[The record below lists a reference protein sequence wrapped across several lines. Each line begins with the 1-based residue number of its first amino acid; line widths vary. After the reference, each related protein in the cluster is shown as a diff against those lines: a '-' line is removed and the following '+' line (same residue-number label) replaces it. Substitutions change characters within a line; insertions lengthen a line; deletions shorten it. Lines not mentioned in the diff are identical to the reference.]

1 MKSVVEMEGVVKDF
15 GGVRALA
22 GLDFRVEAGEVVAF
36 LGPNGAGK
44 TTAIGVM
51 LGLRKPSRGEV
62 RLLGS
67 PPGDPRVRSRV
78 GVMLQESGIPGELR
92 VREVID
98 LFRSYYPRPLA
109 TDDVIE
115 KASLGEKQR
124 ALVKSLSGGQRQ
136 RLYFALAICG
146 DPEVLF
152 LDEPTV
158 GLDVDSRRS
167 FWAQVRDAVAA
178 GKTIILTTH
187 YLEEA
192 DALAD
197 RIVVIDRG
205 TVIVEGTAASIKS
218 RVVRKRMHF
227 DTDTP
232 LPPEVLDGLSVGQLE
247 VSGHTINLLSPEPE
261 AVLRRV
267 FRAGHEVSKLEVVG
281 ADLEE
286 AFLEITGGTGG
297 AG

>member
-1 MKSVVEMEGVVKDF
+1 MNPPVVEMEGIVKDF
-15 GGVRALA
+15 GALRALS
-22 GLDFRVEAGEVVAF
+22 GLDFRVAAGEVVAF

-44 TTAIGVM
+44 TTAISVM
-51 LGLRKPSRGEV
+51 LGLRKPSRGTV

-67 PPGDPRVRSRV
+67 HPGDPRVRSKI

-98 LFRSYYPRPLA
+98 LFRSYYPRPLP
-109 TDDVIE
+109 TDEIIE
-115 KASLGEKQR
+115 KANLGEKQR

-136 RLYFALAICG
+136 RLYFALAISG
-146 DPEVLF
+146 NPEVLF

-167 FWAQVRDAVAA
+167 FWTQVRGAVEA
-178 GKTIILTTH
+178 GKTVILTTH

-197 RIVVIDRG
+197 RIVVIDQG

-218 RVVRKRMHF
+218 RVARKRMHF

-232 LPPEVLDGLSVGQLE
+232 LRPGLLDDLSTSQLE
-247 VSGHTINLLSPEPE
+247 VSGRTVDLLSPEPE
-261 AVLRRV
+261 AVLRQV
-267 FRAGHEVSKLEVVG
+267 FGAGYEVSNLEVVG

-286 AFLEITGGTGG
+286 AFLEITGGTG
-297 AG
+297 

>member
-1 MKSVVEMEGVVKDF
+1 
-15 GGVRALA
+15 
-22 GLDFRVEAGEVVAF
+22 
-36 LGPNGAGK
+36 
-44 TTAIGVM
+44 
-51 LGLRKPSRGEV
+51 
-62 RLLGS
+62 
-67 PPGDPRVRSRV
+67 
-78 GVMLQESGIPGELR
+78 MLQESGIPGELR

-115 KASLGEKQR
+115 KAGLGEKQR

-136 RLYFALAICG
+136 RLYFALAISG

-167 FWAQVRDAVAA
+167 FWAQVRDAVGA
-178 GKTIILTTH
+178 GKTVILTTH

-218 RVVRKRMHF
+218 RVAHKRVRF
-227 DTDTP
+227 DTETP
-232 LPPEVLDGLSVGQLE
+232 LRSGLLDGLSVSQFE
-247 VSGHTINLLSPEPE
+247 VSGRTASFVSPEPE
-261 AVLRRV
+261 AALSRV
-267 FRAGHEVSKLEVVG
+267 FGAGYEVSGLEVVG

-286 AFLEITGGTGG
+286 AFLEITGGE
-297 AG
+297 A